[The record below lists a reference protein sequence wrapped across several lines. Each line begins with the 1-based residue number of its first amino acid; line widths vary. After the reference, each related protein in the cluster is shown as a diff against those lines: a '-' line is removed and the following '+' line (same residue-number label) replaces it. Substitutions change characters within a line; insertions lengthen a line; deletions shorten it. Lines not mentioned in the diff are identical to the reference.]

1 MSAIDPVEALAVAE
15 AAASLREAA
24 AALRVRYAPLRV
36 VVVDAAD
43 MRDETPAARGAR
55 RQLHWGASNGHCWA
69 VTADA
74 AQASGLFVSE
84 LA

>member
-1 MSAIDPVEALAVAE
+1 MSAIDPGEALAVAE
-15 AAASLREAA
+15 AAGSLREAA
-24 AALRVRYAPLRV
+24 AALRARYAPLRV

-43 MRDETPAARGAR
+43 MRDETPAARGTR

-84 LA
+84 PA